1 MQTVEEK
8 IAEVIAKVKN
18 LKEEKVTVDKRNGE
32 LEEALRAKEQEIEKL
47 TFEKNSI
54 KNQIEGLLKELE
66 GFELK

>member
-18 LKEEKVTVDKRNGE
+18 LKEEKGTVDKRNGE

>member
-8 IAEVIAKVKN
+8 IAQVIDKVRN
-18 LKEEKVTVDKRNGE
+18 LKEEKSAVEKRNGE

-47 TFEKNSI
+47 TFENNTI
-54 KNQIEGLLKELE
+54 KNQIEDLLKELE

>member
-8 IAEVIAKVKN
+8 IAEVIAKVRN
-18 LKEEKVTVDKRNGE
+18 LKEEKSAVEKRNGE
-32 LEEALRAKEQEIEKL
+32 LEEALHAKEQEIEKL
-47 TFEKNSI
+47 AFEKNSI

>member
-8 IAEVIAKVKN
+8 IAEVIAKVRN
-18 LKEEKVTVDKRNGE
+18 LKEEKNAVEQKNSE

-47 TFEKNSI
+47 AFEKNTI

>member
-18 LKEEKVTVDKRNGE
+18 LKEEKITVDKRNGE

>member
-8 IAEVIAKVKN
+8 IAQVIDKVRN
-18 LKEEKVTVDKRNGE
+18 LKEEKNAVEKRNGE

-47 TFEKNSI
+47 TFEKNTI
-54 KNQIEGLLKELE
+54 KNQIEDLLKELE

>member
-8 IAEVIAKVKN
+8 IAQVIDKVRN
-18 LKEEKVTVDKRNGE
+18 LKEEKSAVEKRNGE

-47 TFEKNSI
+47 TFEKNNI
-54 KNQIEGLLKELE
+54 KNQIEDLLKELE

>member
-8 IAEVIAKVKN
+8 IAQVIDRVRN
-18 LKEEKVTVDKRNGE
+18 LKEEKSAVEKRNNE

-47 TFEKNSI
+47 AFEKNAI
-54 KNQIEGLLKELE
+54 KNQIEDLLKELE